1 MKRTELPRAEAL
13 CARYLDKNRPVL
25 AAVSGGL
32 DSMCLLHF
40 LRGEGYDVSCAHF
53 NHQLRGEEAAR
64 DEGFVR
70 AWCEKEGIPFYLGTG
85 DVRAHARATG
95 KSEEEAARDLR
106 YAFLRETA
114 QMLGA
119 QIALAHHADDNAET
133 VLLNFVRGTDLRG
146 LCGMR
151 PKQGDIVRPFLEQT
165 REELVTYARAHNIPH
180 VEDHTN
186 ADPNAAARNYLRL
199 EILPRL
205 RELNPRA
212 PQHIATTA
220 RSLTALD
227 DALEQAAEAALSHAK
242 AQDGG
247 ISLSLDCFLAADEVV
262 QPRILLHLA
271 DELGL
276 GRRDIGRKQL
286 DAICALA
293 QRGGSAERRY
303 TLPQSATVRIADGAL
318 TMAFS
323 PAALPKAA
331 LVENVP
337 LPWGNFELT
346 LLHKPDGEGISLR
359 VPEDG
364 EIITVAPCD
373 LNARLMLQGA
383 NGARSVKRLCV
394 DRKLSLTER
403 DALPAL
409 YVGGRLAAVWRL
421 GRTLLSCRKAGTWR
435 ASCASSPDNANLC
448 DLRRNAASDTT
459 NTNKKKVEKKAM
471 AKSNMDQDILKVLY
485 SEEQLKTRVQE
496 MGDELY
502 ERLKGKNPLFLG
514 VLKGS
519 FIFMAD
525 IVRACQLK
533 SDIEFI
539 AVSSYQNATTS
550 SGVVQITR
558 DLQQDITGRDIVVIE
573 DILDSGNTLYFLKN
587 YFMTKGASSVTVVT
601 LLDKPARRT
610 KPIAADLAGFEVP
623 DEFVVG
629 YGLDYAQKYRNMPYI
644 GVLKPEV
651 YSEN

>member
-13 CARYLDKNRPVL
+13 CARYLDKNRSVL

-70 AWCEKEGIPFYLGTG
+70 AWCEKEDIPFYLGTG

-227 DALEQAAEAALSHAK
+227 DALEQAAEAAFSHAK

-247 ISLSLDCFLAADEVV
+247 ISLPLDCFLAADEVV

-271 DELGL
+271 DALGL
-276 GRRDIGRKQL
+276 GRKDIGRKQL

-359 VPEDG
+359 VPDDG

-421 GRTLLSCRKAGTWR
+421 GTDVTFLPKGG
-435 ASCASSPDNANLC
+435 N
-448 DLRRNAASDTT
+448 
-459 NTNKKKVEKKAM
+459 M
-471 AKSNMDQDILKVLY
+471 ACFV
-485 SEEQLKTRVQE
+485 RVIP
-496 MGDELY
+496 
-502 ERLKGKNPLFLG
+502 R
-514 VLKGS
+514 
-519 FIFMAD
+519 
-525 IVRACQLK
+525 
-533 SDIEFI
+533 
-539 AVSSYQNATTS
+539 
-550 SGVVQITR
+550 
-558 DLQQDITGRDIVVIE
+558 
-573 DILDSGNTLYFLKN
+573 
-587 YFMTKGASSVTVVT
+587 
-601 LLDKPARRT
+601 
-610 KPIAADLAGFEVP
+610 
-623 DEFVVG
+623 
-629 YGLDYAQKYRNMPYI
+629 
-644 GVLKPEV
+644 
-651 YSEN
+651 